1 MSDIVAELRE
11 RALQAE
17 QDGDPIALLDEAAG
31 EIERLRSWVRIQD
44 AVIRSGNVAALTD
57 EERKALKTVLRRL
70 REDYFAGRFSDSA
83 EIAAVIDGLLERLG
97 GVK

>member
-17 QDGDPIALLDEAAG
+17 QDGEPIALLDEAAG

-44 AVIRSGNVAALTD
+44 AVIRSGNVATLT
-57 EERKALKTVLRRL
+57 EAEREAVEWCVEMATLHAT
-70 REDYFAGRFSDSA
+70 ECAE
-83 EIAAVIDGLLERLG
+83 EIAALRGLLERM
-97 GVK
+97 K